1 MSESISSISV
11 YSSTKSDHFDESILE
26 KWKKLNNDRI
36 DKNTYIEYSL
46 FFRNIFSIEE
56 NELYEQKISNIIF
69 NICLSQYSKF
79 EIKENKKI
87 NFIEEKNCKLVFT
100 SIFIISYSQIL
111 SLPIIIEFIK
121 KTIDIRKFIECTQ
134 KIIELYDKGKNNESN
149 DWNKICSK
157 IMNEKELN
165 TNIIEIKKKIK
176 ILIEELE
183 KLLEENEELSSLDE
197 EPPTKKQKKDG
208 KKIKNK
214 KYMSLN
220 KIMKSRIKRSRRRSR
235 SKCKKYLSKKIGIN
249 IGEFKNGLY
258 SSKSQAIAV
267 AYSQVG
273 KKHPQCKRVLQ
284 KRSKRRS
291 RRRM

>member
-1 MSESISSISV
+1 MSESSISV
-11 YSSTKSDHFDESILE
+11 YSSSSEYFDDSTLE
-26 KWKKLNNDRI
+26 KWNKLNNDII

-46 FFRNIFSIEE
+46 FFRDIFRIEE
-56 NELYEQKISNIIF
+56 NELYDQKISNIIF

-79 EIKENKKI
+79 EIKKI
-87 NFIEEKNCKLVFT
+87 NFFEEKNSKLLFT
-100 SIFIISYSQIL
+100 SIFIIAYSQSL
-111 SLPIIIEFIK
+111 SFLNIIEFIK
-121 KTIDIRKFIECTQ
+121 KTLDIRKFIECTQ
-134 KIIELYDKGKNNESN
+134 KIIELYDKGKNNKSN

-157 IMNEKELN
+157 IMNEEELN

-183 KLLEENEELSSLDE
+183 KLLEEVSSVDE

-220 KIMKSRIKRSRRRSR
+220 KKMKSRIKRSRRRSRSR

-249 IGEFKNGLY
+249 IAEFYNGFY
-258 SSKSQAIAV
+258 MSKPQAIAV
-267 AYSQVG
+267 AYSQVR
-273 KKHPQCKRVLQ
+273 KSHPHCKRIIKQ
-284 KRSKRRS
+284 RSKRRS
-291 RRRM
+291 KRRL